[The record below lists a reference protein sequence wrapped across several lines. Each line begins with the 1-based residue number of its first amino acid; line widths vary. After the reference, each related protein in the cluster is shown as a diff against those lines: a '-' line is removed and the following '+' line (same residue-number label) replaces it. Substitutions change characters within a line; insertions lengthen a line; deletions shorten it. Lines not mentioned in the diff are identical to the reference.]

1 MSNAKNASRRSSAFE
16 ASFWRSVPRA
26 VARVHERLVGM
37 RRVVGGERRAQHH
50 RLAADLDAP
59 GARDPLRDSVEGHA
73 GDRRDV
79 LARRPVAARRC
90 AHEPPALVDDRQ
102 REPVELGHDH
112 DALAGEPRHE
122 RLDLLGARRL
132 VEREHRALVADRRV
146 QHGRRADDLEGVR
159 VGGEVGVL
167 GQQRAELVLELVVLE
182 VRDPRRALVVGGAVG
197 RERGGELL
205 DAGGGVGGGGHGA
218 GVVRGRSTDGTQ
230 STSRITAGGARA
242 SGRRR
247 ASRRSPRGR
256 GPARGRRRPP
266 RPRRGAG
273 RSGSAGRPSA
283 S

>member
-1 MSNAKNASRRSSAFE
+1 M
-16 ASFWRSVPRA
+16 
-26 VARVHERLVGM
+26 
-37 RRVVGGERRAQHH
+37 RVVLGISSGTPSRAT
-50 RLAADLDAP
+50 RAI
-59 GARDPLRDSVEGHA
+59 GVTF
-73 GDRRDV
+73 
-79 LARRPVAARRC
+79 LARRPVAARRGTD
-90 AHEPPALVDDRQ
+90 EPPALVDHRQ
-102 REPVELGHDH
+102 RQAVELRHHD
-112 DALAGEPRHE
+112 DALPREAGHE
-122 RLDLLGARRL
+122 RLDLLRRRGL
-132 VEREHRALVADRRV
+132 LEREHRPLVADRRV

-182 VRDPRRALVVGGAVG
+182 VRDLRRALVVGGAVG

-256 GPARGRRRPP
+256 GRARGRRRSP

-273 RSGSAGRPSA
+273 RSDSAGPASA
-283 S
+283 C